1 MDFST
6 VLTIGGYLLGIG
18 VVYGVLKTEIQNLK
32 QQRGICDKRFDSI
45 EENHNTAIDGIREEV
60 KSIANTLNQLVGKI
74 DLFFQLYKK
83 DNHNE

>member
-1 MDFST
+1 MDLGIL
-6 VLTIGGYLLGIG
+6 LTIGGYLLGIG
-18 VVYGVLKTEIQNLK
+18 VVYGVLKTRIDNLER
-32 QQRGICDKRFDSI
+32 QRQICDKRFDTI
-45 EENHNTAIDGIREEV
+45 EENHSTAIDGIREEV

>member
-1 MDFST
+1 MDLGIL
-6 VLTIGGYLLGIG
+6 LTIGGYLIGIG
-18 VVYGVLKTEIQNLK
+18 VVYGVLKTEIENLK
-32 QQRGICDKRFDSI
+32 RQRTACDKRFDAI

-74 DLFFQLYKK
+74 DLLFQLYKK